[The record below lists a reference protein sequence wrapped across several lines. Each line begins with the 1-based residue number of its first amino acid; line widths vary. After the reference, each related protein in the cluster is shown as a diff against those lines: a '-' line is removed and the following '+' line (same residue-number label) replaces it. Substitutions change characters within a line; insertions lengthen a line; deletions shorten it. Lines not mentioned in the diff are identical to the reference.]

1 MTSRLEKKK
10 FVLKEVLPILSENE
24 RSIAEKLPIL
34 IRKNGLIAVLVYLQ
48 KKEHNLYE
56 VILSYILEYSTQFK
70 KKTNDNNILE
80 QILKYNSWEYM
91 IFQRDIYE
99 LAMEIKVMIRY
110 RTITS
115 SLPKKKDNFIIKE
128 VVIEEV
134 SKELKKIKLEHVG
147 LYREKYLILKNGN
160 IERRNIENIDTKE
173 KREGDHTNIQKIKR
187 YMKLIN
193 YEEYKSSGIYESLI
207 IGLGNPS
214 VLETSIT
221 LNLVSGKPYIPATAI
236 KGAFYAFCREI
247 QKSLEKAGEDKKE
260 EAETLKNYIEDWFG
274 STEKEG
280 KCIFVDCYPNSYRW
294 KKDVMT
300 PHYTKYYQGEVFP
313 TDTEKPI
320 PIQFDILQD
329 VNCDIY
335 CFCPS
340 QWENGK
346 KSKFK
351 NLFETCIKETALGA
365 KKSVGYGFRRD
376 KWEENE

>member
-10 FVLKEVLPILSENE
+10 FVLKEVLPILPENE
-24 RSIAEKLPIL
+24 RNIIENLPIL

-48 KKEHNLYE
+48 KKRYCLGSA
-56 VILSYILEYSTQFK
+56 ILSYILAYSIQSNEDTV
-70 KKTNDNNILE
+70 LE
-80 QILKYNSWEYM
+80 TICQLNSWNYM
-91 IFQRDIYE
+91 MLQRDIYE
-99 LAMEIKVMIRY
+99 LAIEIKMMVKY
-110 RTITS
+110 FQKKSETTKLSLSKRTID
-115 SLPKKKDNFIIKE
+115 LIIKE
-128 VVIEEV
+128 VSE
-134 SKELKKIKLEHVG
+134 ELKKIKLEHVG
-147 LYREKYLILKNGN
+147 LYREKYLILKDRN
-160 IERRNIENIDTKE
+160 IERRNIENIYTRE

-280 KCIFVDCYPNSYRW
+280 ECIFIDCYPNSYRW

-300 PHYTKYYQGEVFP
+300 PHYTKYYQGGVFP

-335 CFCPS
+335 CFCPI